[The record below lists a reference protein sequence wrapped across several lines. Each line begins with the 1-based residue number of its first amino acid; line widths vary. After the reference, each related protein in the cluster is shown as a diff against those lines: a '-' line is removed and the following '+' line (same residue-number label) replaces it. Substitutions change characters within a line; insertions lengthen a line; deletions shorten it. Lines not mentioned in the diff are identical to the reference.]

1 MVTPQQRPLRT
12 NLSMESMGMDPTP
25 TALMNSVTS
34 GADTSME
41 SSTPM
46 TSAPTSN
53 STAELVLAE
62 RHTEALR
69 LLQREKSLTP
79 EEMLDMVQKFE
90 DHPRSV
96 DSYLA
101 LEGALR
107 TAYVKST
114 ISKGKK
120 WARP

>member
-12 NLSMESMGMDPTP
+12 NLSMESMSLDPPATSM
-25 TALMNSVTS
+25 MNSVTS
-34 GADTSME
+34 GTDPSIE
-41 SSTPM
+41 PSTTPIAA
-46 TSAPTSN
+46 TPSN
-53 STAELVLAE
+53 SSTAELVLAE

-69 LLQREKSLTP
+69 ILQREKTLTP

-101 LEGALR
+101 LEGPLR
-107 TAYVKST
+107 TAYVRST
-114 ISKGKK
+114 ISKSKK
-120 WARP
+120 WRP

>member
-1 MVTPQQRPLRT
+1 MVTPQQRSLRT
-12 NLSMESMGMDPTP
+12 NLSMESMSLDPP
-25 TALMNSVTS
+25 PAAMLNSVTS
-34 GADTSME
+34 GPDSSME
-41 SSTPM
+41 ATTVPIPP
-46 TSAPTSN
+46 APASIG
-53 STAELVLAE
+53 TAELVLAE

-69 LLQREKSLTP
+69 ILQREKSLTP

-101 LEGALR
+101 LEGPLR

-114 ISKGKK
+114 IAKSKK
-120 WARP
+120 WRP